1 MQVIAK
7 LTGEIE
13 YSYNSIDAE
22 SFAITWKKY
31 EEKSVVKITG
41 LWYIMIKPLIKC
53 EMQFF

>member
-53 EMQFF
+53 EMQFL